1 MSWHAVDKIEESAK
15 NTRELLLPFKKGLW
29 AKLTFLTFLTGS
41 GFSTGLFQMPMSMPA
56 GSHHSMMNTTSLGYA
71 PRIIWILLTAGIIL
85 GLAILFINSVAEFA
99 VFKSLRSKE
108 VKLGKYFSQNTG
120 RGLRY
125 MAYQI
130 FFLIVLALM
139 ALIAVFGFVL
149 NPVLGFASLLALL
162 PLFLILAVLDTL
174 VRDFVLLEM
183 LESDKGFVKSAKTV
197 WKDFRPQWKQI
208 GVYLIVRSVLA
219 AAIGVVIATIAGF
232 GGLLFLLPGLA
243 LMFLLEVSMIFL
255 IPLVALILVAVI
267 TLIAVTMPFN
277 IYFYNYRIAVYDA
290 LKA

>member
-15 NTRELLLPFKKGLW
+15 NTRELLLPFKTGLW

-41 GFSTGLFQMPMSMPA
+41 GFSTGLFQMPMSTPK
-56 GSHHSMMNTTSLGYA
+56 GSHHSMIDTTSLGYA
-71 PRIIWILLTAGIIL
+71 PQIIWTLLAAGIIL
-85 GLAILFINSVAEFA
+85 GFLILFINSIAEFA

-108 VKLGKYFSQNTG
+108 VKLGEYFSENAG

-130 FFLIVLALM
+130 FFLVLLSLM
-139 ALIAVFGFVL
+139 SLTAVLGFLL
-149 NPVLGFASLLALL
+149 NPVLGFASLIALI
-162 PLFLILAVLDTL
+162 PIFIILAVLDTL

-183 LESDKGFVKSAKTV
+183 LESDKGFVSSAKTV

-208 GVYLIVRSVLA
+208 GVYMIVRSVLA

-232 GGLLFLLPGLA
+232 GGLLFLFPGIA
-243 LMFLLEVSMIFL
+243 LMFLFEVSMIFL
-255 IPLVALILVAVI
+255 IPLIALILVAVI

-277 IYFYNYRIAVYDA
+277 IYFYSYKVAVYDA